1 MQCANILSTKN
12 GNIKLSDFGV
22 SLNLNSIQSIGTPSD
37 ANGTPNWSTSRG
49 SPRRIELTFR
59 IIVAPEV
66 IQLQG
71 ASPASDIWSLAST
84 IIELI
89 TGKPPYGELYPMSAM
104 FRIVEDDHP
113 PIPTRCSPLLADF
126 LIACFQKDPR
136 RRPSAEELFD
146 HPWLQTNWDSH
157 KVRYSLLSAMG
168 ATADGSSLGF
178 ETAG

>member
-1 MQCANILSTKN
+1 MIWYSVRTFSRQRTEISSSPISEFRSISTRSSK
-12 GNIKLSDFGV
+12 SERRATRTERQTGV
-22 SLNLNSIQSIGTPSD
+22 SLLALSHLSL
-37 ANGTPNWSTSRG
+37 
-49 SPRRIELTFR
+49 RRLTISFA
-59 IIVAPEV
+59 VAPEV

-113 PIPTRCSPLLADF
+113 PIPQRCSPLLSDF
-126 LIACFQKDPR
+126 LIACFQKEPR
-136 RRPSAEELFD
+136 NRPTAEELFD

-157 KVRYSLLSAMG
+157 KV
-168 ATADGSSLGF
+168 SSRSSHLTSF
-178 ETAG
+178 EC